1 MKYYGKTLTLASAA
15 VMLLAAGSTNAA
27 SSGEQCAAELS
38 SPVEFRISHQN
49 STTSPIHPRLL
60 DIVKDVDA
68 ATKGKIKLNVFPSAQ
83 LGGEMQALEQASL
96 GQNII
101 FYTTSGALATA
112 GVPELSIL
120 NGPFLTETLAAAQ
133 KLAKS
138 ELVKGWEDKLADEGS
153 LRILALNWFDSPRSI
168 LSNKTYPQPSDL
180 SGIKM
185 RVPEAPA
192 YVRTFTLLK
201 TSPLPLP
208 FSELYLALQQGVVN
222 AVEGGI
228 RGMDDAKLME
238 VAKTVTVTNH
248 FRIFYGFATNS
259 DRFEKLPEACQ
270 TVMTEQFNEKGDIYS
285 AGMDKITEE
294 AIDSLKKRGVTFVN
308 ADIPAYKEATRGFY
322 TMFPEWPKDL
332 YEQVQAALK

>member
-1 MKYYGKTLTLASAA
+1 MTLYHRSGAFLAAA
-15 VMLLAAGSTNAA
+15 SMLLSVGTAYAA

-38 SPVEFRISHQN
+38 APVEFRISHQN

-60 DIVKDVDA
+60 DVVKDVDA

-120 NGPFLTETLAAAQ
+120 NGPFLTETLASAQ
-133 KLAKS
+133 KLAQS
-138 ELVKGWEDKLADEGS
+138 ELVKGWEDKLADEGG

-168 LSNKTYPQPSDL
+168 LSNKAYPQPGDL
-180 SGIKM
+180 SGMKM

-248 FRIFYGFATNS
+248 FRIFYGFAMNS
-259 DRFEKLPEACQ
+259 ERFEKLPKACQ
-270 TVMTEQFNEKGDIYS
+270 KVMTEQFNEKGDIYS

-294 AIDSLKKRGVTFVN
+294 TVDSLKKRGVTFVD

-322 TMFPEWPKDL
+322 EMFPEWPKGL
-332 YEQVQAALK
+332 FEQVQAAIK

>member
-1 MKYYGKTLTLASAA
+1 MKYHYKSTTLGAA
-15 VMLLAAGSTNAA
+15 AAMLLAAGSANAA
-27 SSGEQCAAELS
+27 SSGERCAAELS

-120 NGPFLTETLAAAQ
+120 NGPFLTETLASAQ

-138 ELVKGWEDKLADEGS
+138 ELVKGWEDKLADQGS

-168 LSNKTYPQPSDL
+168 LSNKAYPQPSDL

-238 VAKTVTVTNH
+238 VAKTITVTNH
-248 FRIFYGFATNS
+248 FRIFYGFAMNS

-270 TVMTEQFNEKGDIYS
+270 KVMTEQFNEKGDVYS

-294 AIDSLKKRGVTFVN
+294 AINSLKNRGVTFVN

-322 TMFPEWPKDL
+322 TMFPEWRKDL
-332 YEQVQAALK
+332 LEQVQATLK